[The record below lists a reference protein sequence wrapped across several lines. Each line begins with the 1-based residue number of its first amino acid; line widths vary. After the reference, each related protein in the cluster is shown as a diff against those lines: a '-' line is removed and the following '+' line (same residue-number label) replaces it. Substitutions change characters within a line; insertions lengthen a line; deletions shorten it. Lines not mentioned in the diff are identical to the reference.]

1 MQKERI
7 GIIGLGRMGAAMAAR
22 LAIQGF
28 AVTGWT
34 RRGVS
39 DAEAAALRIRPAAHL
54 EALAQQAD
62 ILILSLM
69 DDQAVDSIL
78 GQLEKLDLSGRLV
91 VETST
96 VSPKILPAHRAALA
110 SAGAEA
116 IDAPISGGPDQ
127 VRQGSIGLYI
137 GGDAG
142 AVARFM
148 PVAEQLSNRIHHIG
162 PLGHGAAAKLVNNMM
177 LLGLWQTLKEALQL
191 GQAAGLTRET
201 MLGFLETSPA
211 TSPALKSRLPIILGE
226 SDSVGFSLSGV
237 AKDAGVV
244 MDLANDLNLTLPAM
258 TAARQS
264 FLDAE
269 QAGLGE
275 RDLATM
281 VRAATE
287 SEGRTQ

>member
-1 MQKERI
+1 MQTQRI
-7 GIIGLGRMGAAMAAR
+7 GIIGLGRMGSAMAER
-22 LAIQGF
+22 LASEGF
-28 AVTGWT
+28 SVTGWT
-34 RRGVS
+34 RRGVN
-39 DAEAAALRIRPAAHL
+39 EEQAAALGFRPAADL
-54 EALAQQAD
+54 AGLVEAAD

-69 DDQAVDSIL
+69 DDAAVESVL
-78 GQLEKLDLSGRLV
+78 GELERLDLSGRLV

-96 VSPKILPAHRAALA
+96 VSPNILPAHRTALA
-110 SAGAEA
+110 AAGAQA

-137 GGDAG
+137 GGDADN
-142 AVARFM
+142 VARFM
-148 PVAEQLSNRIHHIG
+148 PVAERLSNRIHHIG

-201 MLGFLETSPA
+201 MLRFLETSPA
-211 TSPALKSRLPIILGE
+211 ASPALRSRLPVILGE

-244 MDLANDLNLTLPAM
+244 MDLARALNLTLPAM
-258 TAARQS
+258 IAARQS
-264 FLDAE
+264 FVDAE

-275 RDLATM
+275 KDLATM

-287 SEGRTQ
+287 SEG